1 MEVEIKS
8 GARFTVDI
16 KDGKLKVYPTPISE
30 EQLAEVRDKAI
41 EMYRANIDTL
51 ASVATTEE
59 DAKQA
64 LVAVSVNNFMRQ
76 IRKIQQDEQ
85 TVDGTP
91 YSFSVTFSGDT
102 PRIDIYLWDK
112 DADEHYRNV
121 LQESLY
127 IYRTALGYDVGGP
140 MKWGVKHIK
149 YHDKDEETIYSRFDN
164 DADTVNT
171 IRDFVNSYCRL
182 GNL

>member
-1 MEVEIKS
+1 MDVEIKGGS
-8 GARFTVDI
+8 RFKVDI

-41 EMYRANIDTL
+41 EMYRANMDTL

-59 DAKQA
+59 DAKQT
-64 LVAVSVNNFMRQ
+64 LVAITVDNFMNQ
-76 IRKIQQDEQ
+76 IRKIQQDER
-85 TVDGTP
+85 TDDGTP
-91 YSFSVTFSGDT
+91 YSFSVTFGGGS
-102 PRIDIYLWDK
+102 PSIDIYFWDA
-112 DADEHYRNV
+112 DADEHYTNV
-121 LQESLY
+121 LKKSLY

-140 MKWGVKHIK
+140 MKWVVKHVE
-149 YHDKDEETIYSRFDN
+149 YHETQDDTIYSRFDD

-171 IRDFVNSYCRL
+171 IRNFVNSYCRI